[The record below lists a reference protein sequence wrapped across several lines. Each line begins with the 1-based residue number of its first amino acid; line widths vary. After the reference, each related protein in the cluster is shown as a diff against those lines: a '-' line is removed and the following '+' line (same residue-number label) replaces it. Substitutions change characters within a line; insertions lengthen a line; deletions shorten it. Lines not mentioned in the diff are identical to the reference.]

1 MLRAS
6 TVCCQYVVV
15 FFFSS
20 RRRHTRCALVTGV
33 QTCAL
38 PISTLVSQFGQTL
51 TYDKR
56 DNRIDPRDGYIA
68 QFTTGIAG
76 AGGDEKF
83 LRLKAKAAYYLPLDT
98 AWGLAFLGQGGYVLG
113 LGEDVA
119 IAERFF
125 IGGHTFRGFEKAGIG
140 PLDVAT
146 DHALGGKSG
155 RALCRERVC
164 PSV

>member
-68 QFTTGIAG
+68 QFTTEIAG

-113 LGEDVA
+113 PGEAVSLD
-119 IAERFF
+119 ERFF
-125 IGGHTFRGFEKAGIG
+125 LGGHPSRVFAQTALVPSAAAPHDTPRG
-140 PLDVAT
+140 
-146 DHALGGKSG
+146 
-155 RALCRERVC
+155 
-164 PSV
+164 